1 MSASGLPGNRVEANR
16 AGMKATTWSG
26 YLESTVNPVDEACT
40 TNHNTP
46 ARSDRDGRAT
56 INATNGVLNHEGHEA
71 LITKRTVTLVLAL
84 GSLAAW
90 FAAASTSGVRQ
101 TRPIIAPPQAVD
113 LRGAALAAEIERLH
127 ERLRPTATPEHNRN
141 LFQFAPRAA
150 APAAIA
156 APASVAPLPAPA
168 AAEPPFKLI
177 GIAEDSGTRTAILS
191 SPAQLLMVKDG
202 DVVLSK
208 YRVTGISADAIELS
222 DSADGS
228 VLRLVLR

>member
-1 MSASGLPGNRVEANR
+1 
-16 AGMKATTWSG
+16 MKATTWSG

-40 TNHNTP
+40 ANHNTP
-46 ARSDRDGRAT
+46 ARSERDGRAT

-71 LITKRTVTLVLAL
+71 LITKRTVMLVLAL
-84 GSLAAW
+84 GALAAW
-90 FAAASTSGVRQ
+90 FAAAMTPGVRQ
-101 TRPIIAPPQAVD
+101 TRPIVAPSQSVD
-113 LRGAALAAEIERLH
+113 LRGAALAAEIERRH

-141 LFQFAPRAA
+141 LFQFASRAA

-156 APASVAPLPAPA
+156 APSPVAPLPAPA
-168 AAEPPFKLI
+168 PVEPPFKLI

-222 DSADGS
+222 DTSDGS
-228 VLRLVLR
+228 VLRLALR